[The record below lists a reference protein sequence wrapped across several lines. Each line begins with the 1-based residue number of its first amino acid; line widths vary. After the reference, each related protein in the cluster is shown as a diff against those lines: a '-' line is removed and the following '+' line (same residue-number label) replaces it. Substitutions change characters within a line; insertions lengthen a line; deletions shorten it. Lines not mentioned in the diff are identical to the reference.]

1 MSDIKEKIKIDT
13 KKLTNELVES
23 FAKFLVENG
32 IDRETSEVVAK
43 QAVYGSAVMMKNSN
57 EHPCE
62 LVDRVC
68 SPGGTTLEA
77 IRVLEQHGLRSS
89 VFEAVKACAAHCK
102 KVVDK

>member
-68 SPGGTTLEA
+68 SPGGTTIEGLLTLHKKGFEKH
-77 IRVLEQHGLRSS
+77 IIERSEQDS
-89 VFEAVKACAAHCK
+89 
-102 KVVDK
+102 